1 MIELK
6 HLTKSRLSPLV
17 KAHNPLIPSK
27 QADYYHNPN
36 PRRERSGAFE
46 VVRDTGPL
54 PGSTPTSTSIF
65 LFVILIMLGLAGV
78 FASAVLF
85 WVSSLLNRLI
95 LAAPIIGL
103 AAIILIAL
111 PLYFR
116 SRGKREGERIAT
128 AWKNGWIEYYP
139 ALIGQIYLTRVD
151 RSHTSKIE
159 NSKTYYYYKA
169 PLLLLLPDGSTRP
182 VHSYEFEL
190 KATPTWYSFRKF
202 NVVDSAEEA
211 TVSLYDHENNGW
223 MVVGVNVHKDTNRA
237 ELYTELIPA
246 QEQALLNFAEQQW
259 VPKKWYQ

>member
-6 HLTKSRLSPLV
+6 HLTKSRISPLV
-17 KAHNPLIPSK
+17 KANNPLIPSK
-27 QADYYHNPN
+27 RADYYHHPN
-36 PRRERSGAFE
+36 PHRERSGAFE

-85 WVSSLLNRLI
+85 WVSSLINKFI
-95 LAAPIIGL
+95 LVAPIIGL

-116 SRGKREGERIAT
+116 SMGKREGERIAT

-139 ALIGQIYLTRVD
+139 ALIGQIYLTRVYRD
-151 RSHTSKIE
+151 YTAKTE
-159 NSKTYYYYKA
+159 NSTTHYYYKA
-169 PLLLLLPDGSTRP
+169 PLLLPDGSMRP

-190 KATPTWYSFRKF
+190 RATPTWYSIRKF

-211 TVSLYDHENNGW
+211 TASLYDHENNGW
-223 MVVGVNVHKDTNRA
+223 MVVGVNVYKDTNRA
-237 ELYTELIPA
+237 ELYTELIPV